1 MDTEDLKF
9 KKAMKEL
16 EKFVKILEKDK
27 KFNMSNNVFIS
38 IETTGINTAADKIV
52 EIAALKI
59 DKNNLK
65 SLFHQIINPEKEI
78 DKNISNIIGYSNE
91 ELKKYPKINEIN
103 KSFINFI
110 NSSTLIGHNNDFIFS
125 FLNKELNV
133 EISNEKLDVF
143 EIAKKKYPNENNS
156 TDNLKKKFN
165 IIDNSIF
172 SSSLNEVL
180 ELPKILDMLRLKNK
194 SNPD

>member
-9 KKAMKEL
+9 IKAMKEL

-91 ELKKYPKINEIN
+91 ELKKYPKISGINE
-103 KSFINFI
+103 SFINFI
-110 NSSTLIGHNNDFIFS
+110 NSSTLIGHNNDFIFG

-133 EISNEKLDVF
+133 QISNEKIDVF
-143 EIAKKKYPNENNS
+143 DIAKKKYPNENNS
-156 TDNLKKKFN
+156 IDNLKKKLN
-165 IIDNSIF
+165 IINNSTF

-180 ELPKILDMLRLKNK
+180 ELPKILDMLTLKN
-194 SNPD
+194 

>member
-91 ELKKYPKINEIN
+91 ELKKYPKITEIN
-103 KSFINFI
+103 ERFINFI

-125 FLNKELNV
+125 FLNKELNI
-133 EISNEKLDVF
+133 EISNEKIDVF

-156 TDNLKKKFN
+156 TDNLKKKLN
-165 IIDNSIF
+165 IINNSAF

-180 ELPKILDMLRLKNK
+180 ELPKILDILSSKIK
-194 SNPD
+194 

>member
-1 MDTEDLKF
+1 MS
-9 KKAMKEL
+9 
-16 EKFVKILEKDK
+16 KIFL
-27 KFNMSNNVFIS
+27 S
-38 IETTGINTAADKIV
+38 IETTGLGISSNKIV

-78 DKNISNIIGYSNE
+78 DKNISNIISYSNK
-91 ELKKYPKINEIN
+91 ELKKYPKINEISDN
-103 KSFINFI
+103 FINFI

-133 EISNEKLDVF
+133 EISNEKIDVF

-156 TDNLKKKFN
+156 TDNLKKKLN
-165 IIDNSIF
+165 IINNSTF

-180 ELPKILDMLRLKNK
+180 ELPKILDMLTLKN
-194 SNPD
+194 

>member
-65 SLFHQIINPEKEI
+65 SLFHQIINPEREI

-91 ELKKYPKINEIN
+91 ELKKYPKITEIN
-103 KSFINFI
+103 ESFINFI
-110 NSSTLIGHNNDFIFS
+110 NSSTLIGHNNDFIFN
-125 FLNKELNV
+125 FLNKEFNV
-133 EISNEKLDVF
+133 QISNEKIDVF
-143 EIAKKKYPNENNS
+143 EIAKKKFPNENNS
-156 TDNLKKKFN
+156 IDNLKKKLN
-165 IIDNSIF
+165 IIDNSTF

-180 ELPKILDMLRLKNK
+180 ELPKILDMLRLTN
-194 SNPD
+194 

>member
-1 MDTEDLKF
+1 MDSEDLKF

-91 ELKKYPKINEIN
+91 ELKKYPKITEIN
-103 KSFINFI
+103 ERFINFI
-110 NSSTLIGHNNDFIFS
+110 NSSTLIGHNNDFTFG

-133 EISNEKLDVF
+133 EISNEKIDVF

-156 TDNLKKKFN
+156 IDSLKKKLN
-165 IIDNSIF
+165 IINNSTF

-180 ELPKILDMLRLKNK
+180 ELPKILDILRLKN
-194 SNPD
+194 

>member
-91 ELKKYPKINEIN
+91 ELKKYPKITEIN
-103 KSFINFI
+103 ERFINFI

-165 IIDNSIF
+165 IIDNSNF

-180 ELPKILDMLRLKNK
+180 ELPKILDILSSKTK
-194 SNPD
+194 

>member
-1 MDTEDLKF
+1 MQDRT
-9 KKAMKEL
+9 
-16 EKFVKILEKDK
+16 FV
-27 KFNMSNNVFIS
+27 S
-38 IETTGINTAADKIV
+38 IETTGINTSTDKIV

-59 DKNNLK
+59 DKNNIK

-91 ELKKYPKINEIN
+91 ELKKYPKINEISD
-103 KSFINFI
+103 SFVNFI

-133 EISNEKLDVF
+133 EISNEKIDVF

-156 TDNLKKKFN
+156 TDNLKKK
-165 IIDNSIF
+165 I
-172 SSSLNEVL
+172 
-180 ELPKILDMLRLKNK
+180 
-194 SNPD
+194 

>member
-1 MDTEDLKF
+1 MNSEDLKF
-9 KKAMKEL
+9 NKAMKEL
-16 EKFVKILEKDK
+16 EKFVKILEEDK
-27 KFNMSNNVFIS
+27 KFNMSNKVFIS
-38 IETTGINTAADKIV
+38 IETTGINLSNDKIV

-65 SLFHQIINPEKEI
+65 SLFHQIINPGKEI

-125 FLNKELNV
+125 FLNKELNI
-133 EISNEKLDVF
+133 EISNEKIDVF

-156 TDNLKKKFN
+156 IDSLKKKSN
-165 IIDNSIF
+165 ININSIF

-180 ELPKILDMLRLKNK
+180 ELPKILDMLRLKN
-194 SNPD
+194 

>member
-103 KSFINFI
+103 ESFINFI

-165 IIDNSIF
+165 IIDNSTF

-180 ELPKILDMLRLKNK
+180 ELPKILDILSSKTK
-194 SNPD
+194 

>member
-91 ELKKYPKINEIN
+91 ELKKYPKIIEIN
-103 KSFINFI
+103 ERFINFI

-165 IIDNSIF
+165 IIDNSTF

-180 ELPKILDMLRLKNK
+180 ELPKILDILSSKTK
-194 SNPD
+194 

>member
-1 MDTEDLKF
+1 MDSEDLKF

-91 ELKKYPKINEIN
+91 ELKKYPKITEIN
-103 KSFINFI
+103 ERFINFI

-133 EISNEKLDVF
+133 EISNEKIDVF

-165 IIDNSIF
+165 IIDNSTF

-180 ELPKILDMLRLKNK
+180 ELPKILDMLRLKN
-194 SNPD
+194 

>member
-16 EKFVKILEKDK
+16 KKFVKILEKDK

-103 KSFINFI
+103 ESFINFI

-133 EISNEKLDVF
+133 EISNEKIDVF

-156 TDNLKKKFN
+156 TDNLKKKLN
-165 IIDNSIF
+165 IINNSNF

-180 ELPKILDMLRLKNK
+180 ELPKILDMLRLKN
-194 SNPD
+194 

>member
-1 MDTEDLKF
+1 MNTEDLKF

-91 ELKKYPKINEIN
+91 ELKKYPKITEIN
-103 KSFINFI
+103 ERFINFI
-110 NSSTLIGHNNDFIFS
+110 NSSTLIGHNNDFILS

-165 IIDNSIF
+165 IIDNSTF

-180 ELPKILDMLRLKNK
+180 ELPKILDILSSKTK
-194 SNPD
+194 

>member
-1 MDTEDLKF
+1 MDSEDLKF

-91 ELKKYPKINEIN
+91 ELKKYPKITEIN
-103 KSFINFI
+103 ERFINFI

-133 EISNEKLDVF
+133 EISNEKIDVF

-156 TDNLKKKFN
+156 TDNLKKKLN
-165 IIDNSIF
+165 IIDNSTF

-180 ELPKILDMLRLKNK
+180 ELPKILDILSSKTK
-194 SNPD
+194 

>member
-1 MDTEDLKF
+1 MDSEDLKF

-65 SLFHQIINPEKEI
+65 SLFHQIINPEKGI
-78 DKNISNIIGYSNE
+78 KSKKN
-91 ELKKYPKINEIN
+91 
-103 KSFINFI
+103 
-110 NSSTLIGHNNDFIFS
+110 
-125 FLNKELNV
+125 
-133 EISNEKLDVF
+133 
-143 EIAKKKYPNENNS
+143 
-156 TDNLKKKFN
+156 
-165 IIDNSIF
+165 
-172 SSSLNEVL
+172 
-180 ELPKILDMLRLKNK
+180 M
-194 SNPD
+194 

>member
-91 ELKKYPKINEIN
+91 ELKKYPKITEIN
-103 KSFINFI
+103 ERFINFI

-156 TDNLKKKFN
+156 TDNLKKKLN
-165 IIDNSIF
+165 IINNSTF

-180 ELPKILDMLRLKNK
+180 ELPKILDILSSKTK
-194 SNPD
+194 

>member
-16 EKFVKILEKDK
+16 KKFVKILEKDK

-91 ELKKYPKINEIN
+91 ELKKYPKITEIN
-103 KSFINFI
+103 ERFINFI

-165 IIDNSIF
+165 IIDNSNF

-180 ELPKILDMLRLKNK
+180 ELPKILDILSSKTK
-194 SNPD
+194 